1 MLSRTAPEVRI
12 YVTDYGDVRIETPH
26 RRQTLPPS
34 EFIRRLYAAL
44 PPGAAAAGR
53 RTGRLASPETSVRP
67 FGASAASS
75 PEGFLAL

>member
-1 MLSRTAPEVRI
+1 MPARTAPGVRI

-44 PPGAAAAGR
+44 PPGAADGR
-53 RTGRLASPETSVRP
+53 PTGRLAPPETSARP
-67 FGASAASS
+67 FSASAASS
-75 PEGFLAL
+75 PGGFFGL